1 MHDSIWKILFVLGAD
16 EDWKVKLESAY
27 SFMLK
32 CSKITVCTGHE
43 RKTEPIKEQKENL
56 SQQVTFE
63 QALNNE
69 VLFVSYTC
77 CDYFDFSTI
86 FGWC

>member
-1 MHDSIWKILFVLGAD
+1 MNKFGA
-16 EDWKVKLESAY
+16 KFLHP
-27 SFMLK
+27 
-32 CSKITVCTGHE
+32 ITTGQE

-86 FGWC
+86 FG